1 MYKTNLESKT
11 LSNSYYRKVL
21 YTNKQMQLVVMS
33 LQPKEEIGM
42 EVHRGSQFIRVESGS
57 GSAIINQKRYI
68 LNRDSSIVI
77 DAGSSHNIIA
87 GKDGMKL
94 YSIYT
99 PPEHKDG
106 TIHKH
111 KPDMD

>member
-1 MYKTNLESKT
+1 MYKTNIEEKT
-11 LSNSYYRKVL
+11 LSNSYFRKVL

-42 EVHRGSQFIRVESGS
+42 EVHKGSQFIRVESGN
-57 GSAIINQKRYI
+57 GIAIINDKRYI
-68 LNRDSSIVI
+68 LKEDYSIVI
-77 DAGSSHNIIA
+77 DAGSRHNIIA
-87 GKDGMKL
+87 GKNGMKL

-106 TIHKH
+106 TIHKY
-111 KPDMD
+111 KPS